1 MQASLKKVLP
11 FAIAAVLPM
20 AAQAEGPIDG
30 KIYGKINLSVEN
42 QDEAGVSTNEL
53 QSNASRLGFA
63 GKTALSDSLSVIY
76 QLEYEVDPDSGTDV
90 FKQRN
95 SYVGLAGGF
104 GSVIAGV
111 HDTPTKLL
119 QNKVDLFND
128 LQGDIK
134 SIITKSE
141 VRSKNTVMYATPEMG
156 GFFAQGAYVMSEAEN
171 VDDGYSVAGGWEN
184 DTFYAGISYDTDVRA
199 VDSTVIRGV
208 VQATL
213 GSFQLGLLAET
224 DDTAGVETDGWAVS
238 GQYKMGDWALK
249 AQAGQ
254 SDISTAGGETYSLGA
269 DYKLA
274 KNTKLFGFYTNETA
288 DSEAKEADY
297 VGLGIEHKF

>member
-30 KIYGKINLSVEN
+30 KIYGKVNLSVES
-42 QDEAGVSTNEL
+42 QDEAGVTTEEL
-53 QSNASRLGFA
+53 QNNASRLGFA
-63 GKTALSDSLSVIY
+63 GKTALSDGLSVIY

-119 QNKVDLFND
+119 QDKVDLFND

-156 GFFAQGAYVMSEAEN
+156 GFFAQGAYIMSENEAT
-171 VDDGYSVAGGWEN
+171 DDGYSVAGGWRN
-184 DTFYAGISYDTDVRA
+184 DTIYAGVSYDTDVRA
-199 VDSTVIRGV
+199 QESTVIRGV

-224 DDTAGVETDGWAVS
+224 DDTAGVENDGWAVS

-249 AQAGQ
+249 AQLGQ
-254 SDISTAGGETYSLGA
+254 SDIATAGGETYSVGA
-269 DYKLA
+269 DYKLG

-288 DSEAKEADY
+288 DSASKEADY
-297 VGLGIEHKF
+297 FGLGMEHKF